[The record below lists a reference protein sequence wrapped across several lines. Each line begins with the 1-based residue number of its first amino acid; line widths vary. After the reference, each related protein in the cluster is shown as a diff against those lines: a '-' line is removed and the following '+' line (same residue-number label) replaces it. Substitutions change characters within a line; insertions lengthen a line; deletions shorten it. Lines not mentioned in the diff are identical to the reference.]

1 MGALPCRYTVRD
13 IGFVELA
20 GPIWQLAHVEGPDS
34 SLGAV
39 ERAALEEALAGSN
52 VRFAPTREA
61 LADEGAWVLLGSGR
75 APLPLGTRD
84 LTAAQAHALRS
95 PLRSRFAEQ
104 ALDSFA
110 FLLLVEG
117 KEREANERA
126 WAALEEARIG
136 LSALAPQLPREIED
150 PLRSM
155 RVEWGEREAERV
167 LLWSMGVDLEEER
180 PAALVLYGRGVRA
193 GAPLLGDA
201 ITSARVLE
209 WLALIGES
217 CECDTERDWSA
228 EPAFPLAWGRQDN
241 QDISAALGFD
251 PESPWVQREV
261 ASILQRGAWTKPPGS
276 GAQSLEQDALAAV
289 LGFRVGELAGTGQEP
304 TGLPL
309 EEEPEP
315 GPLLVRGEGSG
326 DWDFA
331 DEPRVVVPGTG
342 RADELAWPVSAERSE
357 RTSDLPPQESNSL
370 ARVGLALGAL
380 GLLSLGGAVLVAL
393 TRSRR

>member
-1 MGALPCRYTVRD
+1 M
-13 IGFVELA
+13 
-20 GPIWQLAHVEGPDS
+20 
-34 SLGAV
+34 
-39 ERAALEEALAGSN
+39 
-52 VRFAPTREA
+52 
-61 LADEGAWVLLGSGR
+61 
-75 APLPLGTRD
+75 
-84 LTAAQAHALRS
+84 
-95 PLRSRFAEQ
+95 
-104 ALDSFA
+104 
-110 FLLLVEG
+110 
-117 KEREANERA
+117 
-126 WAALEEARIG
+126 
-136 LSALAPQLPREIED
+136 
-150 PLRSM
+150 
-155 RVEWGEREAERV
+155 
-167 LLWSMGVDLEEER
+167 
-180 PAALVLYGRGVRA
+180 
-193 GAPLLGDA
+193 
-201 ITSARVLE
+201 
-209 WLALIGES
+209 
-217 CECDTERDWSA
+217 
-228 EPAFPLAWGRQDN
+228 
-241 QDISAALGFD
+241 
-251 PESPWVQREV
+251 QREV